1 VTQTATGEA
10 QEAAVASSDQAAS
23 PSPESEAAAESEES
37 VAQATAGEASQAEAA
52 TPDQAA
58 SPPPESEP
66 AAESVVPADLD
77 LAQGE
82 ETYNTVCSV
91 CHAQGVAN
99 APKLGDK
106 DAWDPRIAK
115 GWDILVEHALK
126 GFNAMPA
133 KGGRVDLADD
143 QIITAVGYMV
153 VESK

>member
-1 VTQTATGEA
+1 V
-10 QEAAVASSDQAAS
+10 
-23 PSPESEAAAESEES
+23 SET
-37 VAQATAGEASQAEAA
+37 TAGEAQ
-52 TPDQAA
+52 QAA
-58 SPPPESEP
+58 PVSPEPVAPPPSESEP
-66 AAESVVPADLD
+66 AAASGVPADLD
-77 LAQGE
+77 LAQGK
-82 ETYNTVCSV
+82 ETYATVCSV
-91 CHAQGVAN
+91 CHAQGIAN